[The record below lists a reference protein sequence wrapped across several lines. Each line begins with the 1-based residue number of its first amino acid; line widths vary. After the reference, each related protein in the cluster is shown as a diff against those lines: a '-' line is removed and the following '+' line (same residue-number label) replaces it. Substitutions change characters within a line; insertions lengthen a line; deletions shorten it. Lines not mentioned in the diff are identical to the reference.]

1 MPETET
7 MAMLAEMFGALEAP
21 RARDFVTQVEAMP
34 DGRIQDH
41 VLTRAILFALSGNAS
56 YGQLI
61 RAISSY
67 PNLMPNIDFG
77 VVTDARQGAPATN
90 VYDVLALTSRI
101 ARIMGIEGYKDF
113 DSTRHSIGPT
123 TPEEGKAIPAL
134 GFRDLPVWI
143 NEGGRVER
151 REISMTLDKAFGK
164 IAYKDKLAQLILLRD
179 TPNYKTAVWRLTS
192 SIMKES
198 MGLDFNDP
206 DPDLFGT
213 QLESIRGGAIRNWNE
228 LVDMCFPITIAAQA
242 TLEVLND
249 GLELMRTAEG
259 GHRQEHARKLGGPG
273 YFDLYS
279 LSELETAAAT
289 ELLDIYPGHFS
300 KFAKKLLSKVGSIFE
315 SGFTG
320 PYATR
325 KDQAVKL
332 LESVM
337 FYQPRMIESDII
349 ESSAIIHRLG
359 VETDGAQ
366 VANEVQSTV
375 STLPQQHLRPFD
387 TWSELTLSLD
397 RNNLEE
403 VFQIG
408 NNPDDWYDFE
418 PRLRDLGVNDNELS
432 LIPRNELRGVDGF
445 YHFINVVGRKGA
457 EIFDWSKL
465 FDARAFGNAIRYAE
479 KVVNT
484 IEAFQQAGNKL
495 ADLIGTLP
503 KRSTQFI
510 GKAKQVQEFLYAI
523 DEFGGSVLEIIG
535 QAKDRGAFFG
545 FTEEGRME
553 PTVSHWLTGVERM
566 FEVPQLIDKS
576 RYYVMYN
583 REDFIK
589 SLGVN
594 LNPAKIRHKDLLE
607 LASRREIN
615 SARLEGEVIKMGCR
629 WGRDEFD
636 LLNTDSEVD
645 GQFLIGSSGR
655 ALYKTYNIGD
665 IYKMMGEDLETIL
678 NDPKLV
684 GESRDEVK
692 ELHRYWQ
699 ACGRAGRFSLQHV
712 VNRTSAGYANFQHW
726 LNKFQDASVISVR
739 QQEAHLSRVKKLAE
753 KELIGVRGYTLLGG
767 LTEKGWYPVL
777 PMDKYGAKMY
787 PVYSRP
793 AI

>member
-1 MPETET
+1 M
-7 MAMLAEMFGALEAP
+7 
-21 RARDFVTQVEAMP
+21 
-34 DGRIQDH
+34 
-41 VLTRAILFALSGNAS
+41 
-56 YGQLI
+56 
-61 RAISSY
+61 
-67 PNLMPNIDFG
+67 
-77 VVTDARQGAPATN
+77 
-90 VYDVLALTSRI
+90 
-101 ARIMGIEGYKDF
+101 
-113 DSTRHSIGPT
+113 
-123 TPEEGKAIPAL
+123 
-134 GFRDLPVWI
+134 
-143 NEGGRVER
+143 
-151 REISMTLDKAFGK
+151 
-164 IAYKDKLAQLILLRD
+164 
-179 TPNYKTAVWRLTS
+179 
-192 SIMKES
+192 
-198 MGLDFNDP
+198 
-206 DPDLFGT
+206 
-213 QLESIRGGAIRNWNE
+213 
-228 LVDMCFPITIAAQA
+228 
-242 TLEVLND
+242 
-249 GLELMRTAEG
+249 
-259 GHRQEHARKLGGPG
+259 
-273 YFDLYS
+273 
-279 LSELETAAAT
+279 
-289 ELLDIYPGHFS
+289 
-300 KFAKKLLSKVGSIFE
+300 
-315 SGFTG
+315 
-320 PYATR
+320 
-325 KDQAVKL
+325 
-332 LESVM
+332 
-337 FYQPRMIESDII
+337 
-349 ESSAIIHRLG
+349 
-359 VETDGAQ
+359 
-366 VANEVQSTV
+366 
-375 STLPQQHLRPFD
+375 
-387 TWSELTLSLD
+387 
-397 RNNLEE
+397 
-403 VFQIG
+403 
-408 NNPDDWYDFE
+408 
-418 PRLRDLGVNDNELS
+418 
-432 LIPRNELRGVDGF
+432 
-445 YHFINVVGRKGA
+445 
-457 EIFDWSKL
+457 
-465 FDARAFGNAIRYAE
+465 
-479 KVVNT
+479 
-484 IEAFQQAGNKL
+484 
-495 ADLIGTLP
+495 
-503 KRSTQFI
+503 
-510 GKAKQVQEFLYAI
+510 QEFLYAI